1 MKRIENWEGQ
11 LENTQIEYFQEQ
23 HNEEIFT
30 NSDISVTSEPCD
42 ADYQKADKTDYIVAA
57 SCGVLTGLLD
67 SFWVGKF
74 SLSSAQDWGRT
85 KANDFV
91 VKVAQMR
98 GYAKSDLDGAIRF
111 LEKDAPIPSDQLTSI
126 WGGGYQHHFRDFAHH
141 ASVAGLVFSIMT
153 QFTGLSYG
161 TNTEGIFETHEL
173 PNPELIGK
181 TFEEKIFN
189 GTVIWTIHL
198 VSDMAGSSRNAGK
211 GTGIPGPLLSLAKE
225 LSVLPKIRDI
235 RLEYKNND
243 ISLPVLLSKIFNGTA
258 FAHTCNKDLIR
269 FDLRTE
275 MGIYAFGIKQSVPVV
290 LNQCMVRAFYFVKRL
305 CIEISNKQV
314 REIKDISKLDSKHFL
329 PWNNKCIIRKAAG
342 GYDQGSETI

>member
-211 GTGIPGPLLSLAKE
+211 GTGI
-225 LSVLPKIRDI
+225 
-235 RLEYKNND
+235 
-243 ISLPVLLSKIFNGTA
+243 
-258 FAHTCNKDLIR
+258 
-269 FDLRTE
+269 
-275 MGIYAFGIKQSVPVV
+275 
-290 LNQCMVRAFYFVKRL
+290 
-305 CIEISNKQV
+305 
-314 REIKDISKLDSKHFL
+314 
-329 PWNNKCIIRKAAG
+329 
-342 GYDQGSETI
+342 GSESEEQGGAEGSGGPDPGRDDTEPGSGGDRDT